1 MLAVKIQISL
11 EGTEAFNAQNDLV
24 FVTHTREFVAVSGT
38 SWQFSS
44 WNSWSYDG
52 DNEAA

>member
-1 MLAVKIQISL
+1 MLAAKIQISL
-11 EGTEAFNAQNDLV
+11 EGTEAFHAQNDSV
-24 FVTHTREFVAVSGT
+24 FDTHTWEFVAVSGT

-44 WNSWSYDG
+44 WSSWSCDG